1 MILVDTSAWIDFLSG
16 NDTAA
21 ASALD
26 QAMERS
32 IPFGLTEI
40 IFQELLQGVSSEEKA
55 QELDSYLRTQRFF
68 GPRNGLESYAQAAM
82 LYTRCRRRGIT
93 IRSTIDCLI
102 AQVAIDNE
110 LLLLHNDR
118 DFRLMQDVVPE
129 LQTYPIS

>member
-40 IFQELLQGVSSEEKA
+40 IFQELLQGVSSEENS

-82 LYTRCRRRGIT
+82 LYTRCRRRRIT

-118 DFRLMQDVVPE
+118 DFRIMQDAVPD
-129 LQTYPIS
+129 LQIYPIS